1 MSMISLRYQVSD
13 LISQDIT
20 TVDTDNYEFGYGN
33 EQNARRSSDGS
44 LTLPSILISVRKIK
58 KRHHDLVFF
67 ASWSPHSIPTR
78 TAKINRINRLGYV
91 KTSQKI
97 PVSSCISTFR
107 SILTFPWVEL
117 GGKVHITCAKTG
129 YNASV
134 TFHTKPFYGGKLHR
148 VTGEVKN
155 TSTGRVIC
163 KVNGEWNGK
172 IELSFTSHQVC
183 LSL

>member
-1 MSMISLRYQVSD
+1 MNNKVA
-13 LISQDIT
+13 
-20 TVDTDNYEFGYGN
+20 F
-33 EQNARRSSDGS
+33 
-44 LTLPSILISVRKIK
+44 
-58 KRHHDLVFF
+58 
-67 ASWSPHSIPTR
+67 SIP
-78 TAKINRINRLGYV
+78 AGLIVCRLGLQKLLTRIDWV
-91 KTSQKI
+91 ISKHTRQIFMTS
-97 PVSSCISTFR
+97 CDTTFR

-183 LSL
+183 LISF

>member
-1 MSMISLRYQVSD
+1 M
-13 LISQDIT
+13 
-20 TVDTDNYEFGYGN
+20 
-33 EQNARRSSDGS
+33 
-44 LTLPSILISVRKIK
+44 
-58 KRHHDLVFF
+58 
-67 ASWSPHSIPTR
+67 
-78 TAKINRINRLGYV
+78 
-91 KTSQKI
+91 
-97 PVSSCISTFR
+97 
-107 SILTFPWVEL
+107 EL

-183 LSL
+183 VVFRICKDIFSLEQVSFECRKTKAKVFTLTNHNSRKQSNKPIRARSKNM